1 MCYSALYDIL
11 RFFKVQG
18 FALAHEVEVGYG
30 HTDSHVTSNSF

>member
-18 FALAHEVEVGYG
+18 FALAHEVEQWGTVIP
-30 HTDSHVTSNSF
+30 TVT